1 MSANNKSNDNDATRI
16 ASVGDEDLVKYDVE
30 HSEAT
35 AQHAVEKPESIRN
48 MSAEEIKKLFA
59 TEKYKG
65 LVVAWF
71 AGADTEYEKWRRQC
85 NHVMNA
91 YDMVRLIH

>member
-35 AQHAVEKPESIRN
+35 AQYAVEKPESIRN
-48 MSAEEIKKLFA
+48 MSAEEIKKLE
-59 TEKYKG
+59 T
-65 LVVAWF
+65 
-71 AGADTEYEKWRRQC
+71 R
-85 NHVMNA
+85 
-91 YDMVRLIH
+91 MVRKMDFVIMPIMGILYLLNCE